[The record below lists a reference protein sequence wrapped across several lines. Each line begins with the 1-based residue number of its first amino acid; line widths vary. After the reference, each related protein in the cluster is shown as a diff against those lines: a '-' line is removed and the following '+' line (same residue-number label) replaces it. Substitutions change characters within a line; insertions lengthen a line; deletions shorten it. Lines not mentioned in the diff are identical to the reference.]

1 MTDPRIPDRSA
12 VASPPRRDLDY
23 RTIDAAKSPLDAGGQ
38 ALVYEAAVP
47 DDEPPDRIA
56 LKEPADPGTL
66 TGDVVE
72 TFLEEARTW
81 ELVDRREREKRRW
94 ADSEHVVG
102 VIDTGERLPW
112 IAMEFMDGGDLA
124 QRLDGTD
131 GLALDEAL
139 WIGECVCRGIE
150 LAHNYGVAHL
160 DVKPSNVLFRTTAG
174 DAWDVPKLADWG
186 LARSL
191 SEHTRT
197 MEGLSVTY
205 AAPEQFEP
213 DEFGDPDMLTDV
225 YQVGALVYAL
235 LTGRPPYVG
244 NRMSVMHDVVYGDP
258 PAPPSAHRDDVSPA
272 LDAIV
277 STALE
282 TSKRDRY
289 DAIQIFRQAL
299 QAARTDRALPPIV
312 ADRLSADDRSP
323 RVDAAESASTDAEST
338 EATSSEDVLAVIN
351 DVLNAEEDAIATHRD
366 LVDDAQDTDDPDE
379 DLTFRERVEQ
389 VREERSEDGESSPDD
404 DTTDTAEAD
413 ESEEEE
419 NLSFRE
425 RVEQIREE
433 RSEDGESPSD
443 ADSSAD
449 DDTTNTAEA
458 DESEEDENLSFR
470 ERVEQIREERSEDGE
485 SPSDDDSDTAE
496 ADESEDEDLTFRER
510 VEQIREE
517 RSEDGE
523 PSADDS
529 PETDGDTSE
538 DDAGGSGDL
547 RTDGWFDPAA
557 FPEGSERDLAA
568 AIDGIDSGTDELS
581 LADAIARCDDR
592 SLAAVLA
599 AMDAPDH

>member
-23 RTIDAAKSPLDAGGQ
+23 RTVDAAKSPLDAGGQ

-81 ELVDRREREKRRW
+81 ELVDRREREKHRW

-112 IAMEFMDGGDLA
+112 IAMEYMDGGDLA
-124 QRLDGTD
+124 ERLDGTD

-139 WIGECVCRGIE
+139 WVGECVCRGIE
-150 LAHNYGVAHL
+150 LAHNYGVVHL
-160 DVKPSNVLFRTTAG
+160 DVKPSNVLFRTTPG
-174 DAWDVPKLADWG
+174 DAWDVPKIADWG

-191 SEHTRT
+191 SERTRT

-258 PAPPSAHRDDVSPA
+258 PAPPSAHRDDASPA
-272 LDAIV
+272 LDAVV

-289 DAIQIFRQAL
+289 DAVQIFRQAL
-299 QAARTDRALPPIV
+299 RAARTDRALPPIV

-323 RVDAAESASTDAEST
+323 RVDAAESASTDTGST
-338 EATSSEDVLAVIN
+338 DAASSDG
-351 DVLNAEEDAIATHRD
+351 DSTDA
-366 LVDDAQDTDDPDE
+366 DTGDPDE

-389 VREERSEDGESSPDD
+389 IRAERSEDDGSPADD
-404 DTTDTAEAD
+404 DTTNTSVAD
-413 ESEEEE
+413 ESEE
-419 NLSFRE
+419 LTFRE
-425 RVEQIREE
+425 RVEQIRAE
-433 RSEDGESPSD
+433 RSEDGESPT
-443 ADSSAD
+443 D
-449 DDTTNTAEA
+449 DDSGDSAEA
-458 DESEEDENLSFR
+458 DESEL
-470 ERVEQIREERSEDGE
+470 
-485 SPSDDDSDTAE
+485 
-496 ADESEDEDLTFRER
+496 EDLTFRER

-523 PSADDS
+523 STSDGSSNDSA
-529 PETDGDTSE
+529 ETDGDTSG
-538 DDAGGSGDL
+538 DDAGGSGAA

-568 AIDGIDSGTDELS
+568 AIAGIESGTAELS

-592 SLAAVLA
+592 SLAAALA

>member
-139 WIGECVCRGIE
+139 WVGECVCRGIE

-160 DVKPSNVLFRTTAG
+160 DVKPSNVLFRTTSG
-174 DAWDVPKLADWG
+174 DAWDVPKIADWG

-299 QAARTDRALPPIV
+299 QAARTDSALPPIV

-323 RVDAAESASTDAEST
+323 RVDAAESASTDADST
-338 EATSSEDVLAVIN
+338 EVASSED
-351 DVLNAEEDAIATHRD
+351 DATD
-366 LVDDAQDTDDPDE
+366 TDTDDPDE
-379 DLTFRERVEQ
+379 DLT
-389 VREERSEDGESSPDD
+389 
-404 DTTDTAEAD
+404 
-413 ESEEEE
+413 
-419 NLSFRE
+419 FRE

-433 RSEDGESPSD
+433 RSEDGES
-443 ADSSAD
+443 SSD
-449 DDTTNTAEA
+449 DDSDTAEA
-458 DESEEDENLSFR
+458 DESGEDENLSFR

-485 SPSDDDSDTAE
+485 SPSNDDTDTAE
-496 ADESEDEDLTFRER
+496 ADESEDEDLSFRER

-523 PSADDS
+523 SSADDS

>member
-235 LTGRPPYVG
+235 LTGRPPYAG
-244 NRMSVMHDVVYGDP
+244 NRMSVMHDVVYGDQ

-299 QAARTDRALPPIV
+299 RAARTDRALPPIV

-323 RVDAAESASTDAEST
+323 RVDAAESTSTDAEST
-338 EATSSEDVLAVIN
+338 EATSSD
-351 DVLNAEEDAIATHRD
+351 
-366 LVDDAQDTDDPDE
+366 DDATDTDTDDPDE

-389 VREERSEDGESSPDD
+389 IREERSEDGEPSPDD
-404 DTTDTAEAD
+404 DSDTAEADESEEEENLTFRERVEQIREERSEDGKSPSDDDTTNTAEAD

-443 ADSSAD
+443 
-449 DDTTNTAEA
+449 
-458 DESEEDENLSFR
+458 
-470 ERVEQIREERSEDGE
+470 DG
-485 SPSDDDSDTAE
+485 S
-496 ADESEDEDLTFRER
+496 
-510 VEQIREE
+510 
-517 RSEDGE
+517 
-523 PSADDS
+523 DDS

-568 AIDGIDSGTDELS
+568 AIDGIDSSTAELS
-581 LADAIARCDDR
+581 LADAIDRCDDR

>member
-1 MTDPRIPDRSA
+1 MTDPRIPDRGA

-112 IAMEFMDGGDLA
+112 IAMEYMDGGDLA

-139 WIGECVCRGIE
+139 WVGECVCRGIE

-174 DAWDVPKLADWG
+174 DAWDVPKIADWG

-213 DEFGDPDMLTDV
+213 EEFGDPDMLTDV

-244 NRMSVMHDVVYGDP
+244 NQMSVMHDVVYGDQ

-299 QAARTDRALPPIV
+299 QAARMDRALPPIV

-338 EATSSEDVLAVIN
+338 EVASSED
-351 DVLNAEEDAIATHRD
+351 DTTDT
-366 LVDDAQDTDDPDE
+366 DTDDPDE
-379 DLTFRERVEQ
+379 DLTFRELVEQ

-413 ESEEEE
+413 ESGEDE

-433 RSEDGESPSD
+433 RSEDD
-443 ADSSAD
+443 DSSAD
-449 DDTTNTAEA
+449 NDTTNTAEA

-470 ERVEQIREERSEDGE
+470 ERVEQIREERPEDGE
-485 SPSDDDSDTAE
+485 SPSDDGS
-496 ADESEDEDLTFRER
+496 
-510 VEQIREE
+510 
-517 RSEDGE
+517 
-523 PSADDS
+523 DDS
-529 PETDGDTSE
+529 PETDGDTFQ

-557 FPEGSERDLAA
+557 FSEASERDLAA
-568 AIDGIDSGTDELS
+568 AIGEIESGTAELS
-581 LADAIARCDDR
+581 LADAIDRCDDR